1 MSYTFDEILQKK
13 NDWRFKYN
21 LKQKR
26 QIKEYKQ
33 EYLKDCLQYQLQN
46 ILNPQEDYTI
56 QELKY
61 LAKTRI
67 FLQQTELLV
76 EDETNKNIDKIII
89 GIYKYSKSD
98 NKLINE
104 NKLSIYKVKESQNI
118 KSTEKE
124 QKKEKAKKTKKSN
137 NPIDEIFA

>member
-1 MSYTFDEILQKK
+1 MSLTFDEILQKR
-13 NDWRFKYN
+13 NDWKFKYN

-26 QIKEYKQ
+26 QIKEFKQ
-33 EYLKDCLQYQLQN
+33 QYLKDCLHYQLQN
-46 ILNPQEDYTI
+46 ILNNQEDYSL

-76 EDETNKNIDKIII
+76 EEETNKNIDNLIK
-89 GIYKYSKSD
+89 GYYKYSKSN

-104 NKLSIYKVKESQNI
+104 NKINIYNI
-118 KSTEKE
+118 KQQQNNNPTTNNNTNKT
-124 QKKEKAKKTKKSN
+124 KKTKKPN
-137 NPIDEIFA
+137 NPIDDILK